1 MVRPFGTAMA
11 SVAGEINETIYQ
23 EHFHHVCCRTSKR
36 AGLAM
41 KLQSIL
47 IAELLASHDMRGAC
61 NALLANFNLSD
72 LSTDA
77 EVCVNHS
84 EVHGDHILIYTAGP
98 WTAAPWYEWS
108 ERVGFRTG
116 PASGF
121 NRPQTRAIIWLRK
134 RRPT

>member
-47 IAELLASHDMRGAC
+47 IAELLASHDIRGAC

-72 LSTDA
+72 LPTGV
-77 EVCVNHS
+77 EVIVNHS
-84 EVHGDHILIYTAGP
+84 EVHGDHILIY
-98 WTAAPWYEWS
+98 TAAPWYEWS

-121 NRPQTRAIIWLRK
+121 RPPQTRAIIWLRK